1 MKDVA
6 GAMAASRE
14 SQESDYH
21 TYEAIGKGKFST
33 VYKARK
39 KRSIQ
44 YYAMKSVEKSQR
56 ARIMHEVQVV
66 RALSHENI
74 LKFVSYYQTSAHFWL
89 ILEYCVGGDLLTLL
103 SQDVKLPESSI
114 MIFARDMF
122 VAAREIHGAGFI
134 HCDLKPSNMLLDEE
148 GRVKVC
154 GLGLSQ

>member
-74 LKFVSYYQTSAHFWL
+74 LKIRF
-89 ILEYCVGGDLLTLL
+89 ILSDVGAFL
-103 SQDVKLPESSI
+103 V
-114 MIFARDMF
+114 
-122 VAAREIHGAGFI
+122 
-134 HCDLKPSNMLLDEE
+134 N
-148 GRVKVC
+148 
-154 GLGLSQ
+154 LGVLRRW